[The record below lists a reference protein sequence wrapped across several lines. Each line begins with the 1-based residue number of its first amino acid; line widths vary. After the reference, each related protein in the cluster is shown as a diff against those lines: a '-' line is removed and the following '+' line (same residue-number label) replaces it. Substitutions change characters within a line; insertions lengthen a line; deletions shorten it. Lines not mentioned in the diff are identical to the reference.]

1 MKNKNISMQN
11 DKYNLLDSV
20 RLPFR
25 DSPINVILIAFISV
39 LTALVPVFNTYAVS
53 GFINHALA
61 YINGEENITI
71 VYLSIVSIIV
81 ILVIKLMAN
90 ILLKLIQ
97 TKLAYNF
104 KSKFQIKIIR
114 QKAKLKYQYYEQED
128 TCDLIERVG
137 KNTDERILKSFR
149 NIINII
155 SLCISIVGILIT
167 LTLQI
172 WWAGIAIF
180 GVAIPLL
187 VLSIKSGKANYEVGK
202 EIIVTNRKC
211 NYLKDILIKRDYV
224 YERTLTG
231 YTDHVDNEYRRKYE
245 EARMKENLVKKRWFI
260 KLKLGGIASS
270 LLSYS
275 VALILIPSVI
285 LGELSIGMYLALV
298 GTILELVSFLSW
310 QISSYIDTLANDL
323 SFYRDL
329 TDFMNIHMDDEE
341 VNSNNAIKNDFN
353 IIVFRDVRFKYQGQ
367 QSYILDGVNL
377 AIQKG
382 KSYSFVGINGA
393 GKTTI
398 IKLLLGLYREYEGE
412 ILIDGRDL
420 KSFSLAEIRGMFG
433 CIFQDFC
440 KYEISLLENIVFN
453 IKEDSDEIEY
463 VYNSL
468 QNSGLS
474 DFVEKLPR
482 RLKTNLGKL
491 EQDGIDLSGGEWQK
505 VALTRAF
512 MQKSSVLILDEPTAS
527 MDPIAESKMYS
538 LFQKLL
544 LQRTIIMISHRLG
557 STIMADQIFVLNDG
571 RIIESGNHKELIK
584 LNGIYTDMYIKQK
597 RWYEDES

>member
-1 MKNKNISMQN
+1 M
-11 DKYNLLDSV
+11 
-20 RLPFR
+20 
-25 DSPINVILIAFISV
+25 
-39 LTALVPVFNTYAVS
+39 
-53 GFINHALA
+53 
-61 YINGEENITI
+61 
-71 VYLSIVSIIV
+71 
-81 ILVIKLMAN
+81 
-90 ILLKLIQ
+90 
-97 TKLAYNF
+97 
-104 KSKFQIKIIR
+104 
-114 QKAKLKYQYYEQED
+114 
-128 TCDLIERVG
+128 
-137 KNTDERILKSFR
+137 
-149 NIINII
+149 
-155 SLCISIVGILIT
+155 
-167 LTLQI
+167 
-172 WWAGIAIF
+172 
-180 GVAIPLL
+180 L
-187 VLSIKSGKANYEVGK
+187 VLSIKSGKVNYEVGK
-202 EIIVTNRKC
+202 EIIATNRKC

-231 YTDHVDNEYRRKYE
+231 YTDYINNEYRRNYE
-245 EARMKENLVKKRWFI
+245 EARTKENLVKKSWFI

-275 VALILIPSVI
+275 VALILIPSAI
-285 LGELSIGMYLALV
+285 KGELSIGMYLALV

-310 QISSYIDTLANDL
+310 QISSYMDTLANDL
-323 SFYRDL
+323 SFYKDL
-329 TDFMNIHMDDEE
+329 TQFMNIHMDDDE
-341 VNSNNAIKNDFN
+341 VNSNNVIKNDFN
-353 IIVFRDVRFKYQGQ
+353 RIVLKDVRFKYPGQ
-367 QSYILDGVNL
+367 TSYILDGVNL

-420 KSFSLAEIRGMFG
+420 KLFSLAEIRGMFG

-440 KYEISLLENIVFN
+440 KYEISLLDNIVFN
-453 IKEDSDEIEY
+453 IKEDSDGIEY

-468 QNSGLS
+468 KNTGLS

-505 VALTRAF
+505 VALARAI

-527 MDPIAESKMYS
+527 MDPIAESNMYS

-584 LNGIYTDMYIKQK
+584 LNGIYADMYIKQK
-597 RWYEDES
+597 RWYEGES